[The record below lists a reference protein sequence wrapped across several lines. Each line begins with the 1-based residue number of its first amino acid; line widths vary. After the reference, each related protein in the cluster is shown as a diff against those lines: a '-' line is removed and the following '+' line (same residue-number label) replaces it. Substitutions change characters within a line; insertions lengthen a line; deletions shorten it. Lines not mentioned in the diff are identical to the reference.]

1 MNAGAT
7 IAVSTDPAAARYRC
21 QDLPERYPVLV
32 TSPPL
37 TPVAAPASLDAFL
50 AGVGPRAFRFAEAGL
65 RQRDDALD
73 AVQDAMERMLGYRD
87 QPATE
92 WTPLFWSILRRRIIE
107 GMTTQETLWFRD
119 RFPFDFFR
127 DAILKDYPWSSAGPM
142 KVMSRPRRR
151 SVSAIS
157 VE

>member
-65 RQRDDALD
+65 RQRDGKI
-73 AVQDAMERMLGYRD
+73 AVDQLRGEKAMIENYRR
-87 QPATE
+87 QR
-92 WTPLFWSILRRRIIE
+92 LFIFTSRKS
-107 GMTTQETLWFRD
+107 MDDFMPTQLASFN
-119 RFPFDFFR
+119 FNHC
-127 DAILKDYPWSSAGPM
+127 
-142 KVMSRPRRR
+142 R
-151 SVSAIS
+151 SCAD
-157 VE
+157 E